1 MPCRGPRAARRRGV
15 PHDLPSARRDGA
27 HRPAAL
33 RCLPGLG
40 LGVRGGLH
48 RRVASRLGAPCRC
61 RPYAGRVPAAPAV
74 VVRGAV
80 RVRDALGGLPDRAV
94 FTRGVAPPVVAER
107 RRSAR
112 NPIQGLDLARP
123 RGEPGEHRAD
133 RFVRGHLLAGL
144 PALPG
149 PGAEPVRAHRG
160 RDGLRRL
167 RALRTRGE
175 VLGRRYHL
183 VVREDGISRSRDG
196 DVRQPELL
204 RDVRRPWPAVHD
216 GGAPGG
222 PEARGRRRSRP
233 PGAAAAP
240 ARRGAAPERDPSRG
254 LVRAGRRPPAHRV
267 PSGHRGERARTAGL
281 LLDPRH
287 AARGLGPPP

>member
-1 MPCRGPRAARRRGV
+1 MGGAESSRPLRHVPVSVNPPAPGARTGRGASPPAGGGKVQGHRYGVPALVIHPHPGPLVSAAAPALCGRSSISTLGSGPGCRGRGPRAARRRGV

-48 RRVASRLGAPCRC
+48 RRVASRLGAPCRG

-123 RGEPGEHRAD
+123 PRRA
-133 RFVRGHLLAGL
+133 G
-144 PALPG
+144 
-149 PGAEPVRAHRG
+149 RASCG
-160 RDGLRRL
+160 S
-167 RALRTRGE
+167 LRTRASSGWPSSSA
-175 VLGRRYHL
+175 GT
-183 VVREDGISRSRDG
+183 GGGAGPCSPRSR
-196 DVRQPELL
+196 
-204 RDVRRPWPAVHD
+204 WA
-216 GGAPGG
+216 
-222 PEARGRRRSRP
+222 
-233 PGAAAAP
+233 
-240 ARRGAAPERDPSRG
+240 
-254 LVRAGRRPPAHRV
+254 PPATR
-267 PSGHRGERARTAGL
+267 ST
-281 LLDPRH
+281 DSW
-287 AARGLGPPP
+287 